1 MVSLYRNHIPK
12 GRYESQKDR
21 LRAVK
26 DNRELS
32 DLPPKCSPD
41 RVQQAEAILA
51 AQAGETVSLG
61 EVAAGVGLG
70 LRSLQIVFRATLG
83 VSPRRRLAQI
93 RLDQAR
99 ARLLNP
105 APGET
110 VTSIALECGFTHLG
124 RFPGAYLRA
133 FGELPSQTL
142 KRARGCAAPE

>member
-1 MVSLYRNHIPK
+1 MKEFGGLAEAAPRR
-12 GRYESQKDR
+12 G
-21 LRAVK
+21 
-26 DNRELS
+26 
-32 DLPPKCSPD
+32 PD
-41 RVQQAEAILA
+41 RVQQAEALLS
-51 AQAGETVSLG
+51 AQAGDAVSLG
-61 EVAAGVGLG
+61 AVAAGVGLG

-99 ARLLNP
+99 RRLLNP

-124 RFPGAYLRA
+124 RFTAAYLQM

>member
-1 MVSLYRNHIPK
+1 MKEFGGLAEVAPR
-12 GRYESQKDR
+12 R
-21 LRAVK
+21 
-26 DNRELS
+26 
-32 DLPPKCSPD
+32 SPD
-41 RVQQAEAILA
+41 RVQRAEAILN

-61 EVAAGVGLG
+61 AVAAGVGLG

-99 ARLLNP
+99 ARLLDP

-110 VTSIALECGFTHLG
+110 VTSIALDCGFTHLG